1 MSSVER
7 EFFARQELLDRIEKY
22 ATLLGRCKKPP
33 RNPEVGRLV
42 DSLFEL
48 WSLDTQGIPLKDR
61 TWSPKMYREAIKNWW
76 GEEESHDVITQA
88 IEEVI
93 VTTCQEQGLEMTY
106 QMVDWL
112 RNEMGYEF

>member
-1 MSSVER
+1 MEKRIQALEARVTKLEGRREPLRNHDVES
-7 EFFARQELLDRIEKY
+7 L
-22 ATLLGRCKKPP
+22 
-33 RNPEVGRLV
+33 RNHDVERLV

-48 WSLDTQGIPLKDR
+48 WSLDTQGTPLRDTR
-61 TWSPKMYREAIKNWW
+61 WNPEMYREAIKNWW

-93 VTTCQEQGLEMTY
+93 VTTCQEQGLEITY

-112 RNEMGYEF
+112 RNTMGYEP